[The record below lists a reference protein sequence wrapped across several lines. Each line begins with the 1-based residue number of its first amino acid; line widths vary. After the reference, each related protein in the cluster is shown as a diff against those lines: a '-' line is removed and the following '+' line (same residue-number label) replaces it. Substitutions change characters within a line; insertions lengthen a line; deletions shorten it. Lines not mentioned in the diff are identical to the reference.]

1 VLAARALDLI
11 FWEMDLQSPN
21 EPVEPRQAPGAS
33 TGRDEP
39 PDEFQPES
47 GALAPCDPI
56 DEAELERDPRDDL

>member
-1 VLAARALDLI
+1 MDAHPGEDAL
-11 FWEMDLQSPN
+11 
-21 EPVEPRQAPGAS
+21 EPRHASGAGNGE
-33 TGRDEP
+33 T